1 MFMARDFKRTKIIC
15 TIGPKSESKEIMS
28 QLVDAGM
35 NCIRMNFSHG
45 TYDEHLQRI
54 KTIREINAE
63 KGTYVATMLDTKGP
77 EIRTHTFANG
87 DEPTIIEAGSKVKVY
102 MTEVLGNSEQF
113 SINYSG
119 LIDDVDIGSILLVD
133 DGYLELR
140 VLDKCEDQIGR
151 YLLTE
156 ALNTHGVKN
165 RRGINVPGVR
175 LNMPF
180 ISEKDR
186 QDIIFACENEVDF
199 IAASFVRRAS
209 DVLEIRE
216 LLKEHNG
223 ERIQI
228 IAKIENLEGV
238 RNVEEI
244 IEVADGIMVARGDL
258 GVEIP
263 PEEVP
268 VIQKQIIKL
277 CNEAGKIVVTATQML
292 ESMINNPRPTR
303 AEVSDVAN
311 AILDGTDAVMLSGE
325 SAMGKYPVRA
335 CRTQAMI
342 AKRMELEIDH
352 EMMIN
357 RAIYSS
363 PHTIES
369 AIGLSV
375 ADSAADLGASVIVA
389 ATMSGY
395 TARLIS
401 KYRPA
406 CPIIAVTPSQQ
417 TARSLALNWGV
428 IPVVIEEAN
437 SSEELVLI
445 AEKVAIEF
453 AELKPGEIAIITAG
467 VAKQRTTNMMKIFE
481 VPKNLKE
488 V

>member
-1 MFMARDFKRTKIIC
+1 MAKDFKRTKIIC
-15 TIGPKSESKEIMS
+15 TIGPKSESKELMS

-45 TYDEHLQRI
+45 DYEEHLQRI

-63 KGTYVATMLDTKGP
+63 KNTYVATMLDTKGP
-77 EIRTHTFANG
+77 EIRTHKFANG
-87 DEPTIIEAGSKVKVY
+87 DELTVIEAGSKVKVY
-102 MTEVLGNSEQF
+102 MTEVLGNAEQF

-140 VLDKCEDQIGR
+140 VLDKCEDHIGR

-165 RRGINVPGVR
+165 RRGINVPGVK

-186 QDIIFACENEVDF
+186 NDIIFACKHEIDY

-209 DVLEIRE
+209 DILEIRE
-216 LLKEHNG
+216 LVKEHNG

-238 RNVEEI
+238 RNVKEI

-335 CRTQAMI
+335 CRTQAII
-342 AKRMELEIDH
+342 AKRMEMEIDH
-352 EMMIN
+352 AVMIK
-357 RAIYSS
+357 RAIISS

-406 CPIIAVTPSQQ
+406 CPIIAVTPSQK

-445 AEKVAIEF
+445 AEKVAIEY

-481 VPKNLKE
+481 VPKNFKE